1 MSRSLSPAHLDE
13 ATLLRLVAADLDA
26 AERAAAELHLGRC
39 AACRRERARTEMLDG
54 AMREL
59 AANAAKPAVPFAV
72 VPSDDPFCR
81 RPEPSLRLAKDA
93 GLDGGAL
100 VAAAMDASEAAKEK
114 KDALLAACVAPT
126 TTCVTMA
133 SMTGIIVAPNDP
145 HN

>member
-59 AANAAKPAVPFAV
+59 AANAAKPAVPS
-72 VPSDDPFCR
+72 PSFLRTIPSAGGPNRPSASR
-81 RPEPSLRLAKDA
+81 RMLA
-93 GLDGGAL
+93 
-100 VAAAMDASEAAKEK
+100 
-114 KDALLAACVAPT
+114 
-126 TTCVTMA
+126 
-133 SMTGIIVAPNDP
+133 
-145 HN
+145 